1 MIVNIKAVVLREII
15 VRFLLK
21 IELKI
26 YKYLSYFMKKEKENL
41 KRIIS
46 PEGCQLRINRSIQA
60 EGAFAQVK
68 KI

>member
-1 MIVNIKAVVLREII
+1 MKNAVIVNIKAVVLREVI

-21 IELKI
+21 IGLKT

-46 PEGCQLRINRSIQA
+46 PEGFEPRMNRSI
-60 EGAFAQVK
+60 
-68 KI
+68 